1 PGFPTMRALRPVAV
15 LLCLLL
21 ASCATPEVRP
31 PGALRKVV
39 AVVGSRVEALPTFTY
54 REDLLGEGN
63 PRTVLVS
70 QTEAVLRERGFA
82 VAGTRISAAPVPSTE
97 EVVALIRD
105 NQADAAVVVVL
116 AWVDASAVQAL
127 GRAEVV
133 LDTAVVGPEGNLAWR
148 NETRTV
154 SHVGIYQAQTD
165 WRSYLRKA
173 VIDAVRAVP

>member
-1 PGFPTMRALRPVAV
+1 MRALRPVAA

-39 AVVGSRVEALPTFTY
+39 VVVGSRVDALPTFTY
-54 REDLLGEGN
+54 REDLMGEGN

-70 QTEAVLRERGFA
+70 QTQAVLRERGFE
-82 VAGTRISAAPVPSTE
+82 VAGTRISQAPAPSE
-97 EVVALIRD
+97 DEVVTLIRD
-105 NQADAAVVVVL
+105 NGAEAAVVVVL
-116 AWVDASAVQAL
+116 AWVDASGVQAL

-133 LDTAVVGPEGNLAWR
+133 LDTAVVAPDGNLSWR
-148 NETRTV
+148 NQTHTV
-154 SHVGIYQAQTD
+154 SQVGIYQAQTD

-173 VIDAVRAVP
+173 VIEAVRAVP